1 MSKKNIATS
10 QNEESNPLKID
21 KVEKRI
27 SKEKKKTLGLIKKW
41 LSSIQMFY
49 ELLKQEQQDQQ
60 DRACRDQE
68 EEFQIVEA
76 DEQFAQ
82 SVKSLVIEPFG
93 KRLNQDLIE
102 LFQDLELP
110 EKFLQDLKLAQQH
123 SPRRSSR
130 KPQTPVKLTKE
141 VIPLSIGS

>member
-21 KVEKRI
+21 KAEKRI

-76 DEQFAQ
+76 DE
-82 SVKSLVIEPFG
+82 
-93 KRLNQDLIE
+93 
-102 LFQDLELP
+102 
-110 EKFLQDLKLAQQH
+110 
-123 SPRRSSR
+123 
-130 KPQTPVKLTKE
+130 
-141 VIPLSIGS
+141 